1 MSLGQ
6 SEILGELFFFIIA
19 AILFALSFLAAA
31 LGITMIGCSEMEG
44 QRLSWQQAL
53 RRTFSIRLFRLFVQ
67 ITLEC
72 LALYGLFILLVD
84 FLSLGLA
91 AESGMA
97 RLAGAVTGALVIVA
111 AIYLWVKWAFAV
123 VAIAWEDAGIFQ
135 SFGRSFSLVRG
146 IWWRTFGILVLLY
159 LIAQFAISIIT
170 TPVTFI
176 LQRAFLSNYY
186 SSWINIGVDEISPDV
201 HYHIFQWV
209 GFGVGIGAGIW
220 ISIIIILLI
229 IPLIT
234 VVMYFDLKARNQAK
248 NQLNAVSSESE

>member
-1 MSLGQ
+1 
-6 SEILGELFFFIIA
+6 
-19 AILFALSFLAAA
+19 
-31 LGITMIGCSEMEG
+31 
-44 QRLSWQQAL
+44 
-53 RRTFSIRLFRLFVQ
+53 
-67 ITLEC
+67 
-72 LALYGLFILLVD
+72 
-84 FLSLGLA
+84 
-91 AESGMA
+91 
-97 RLAGAVTGALVIVA
+97 
-111 AIYLWVKWAFAV
+111 VKWAFAV

-135 SFGRSFSLVRG
+135 SFGRSFSLVCG